1 MSKRLNLQIEDEFL
15 NKLKNEL
22 AIIKMTGNDATSPM
36 RDIAFLIITAEASK
50 DDEVYI
56 VKSKRLK

>member
-36 RDIAFLIITAEASK
+36 RDIVFLIITAEASK